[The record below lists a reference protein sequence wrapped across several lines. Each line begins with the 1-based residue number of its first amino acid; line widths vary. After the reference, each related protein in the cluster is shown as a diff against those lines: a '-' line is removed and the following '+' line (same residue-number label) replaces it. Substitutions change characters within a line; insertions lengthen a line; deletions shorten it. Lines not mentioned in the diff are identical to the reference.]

1 MQAVVMALLCPVYYT
16 LFLLKTNNMYQPV
29 MFHNETLRFLLGS
42 QHLANLPE
50 MSPEGAVAKLGPV
63 ALGCDC
69 RK

>member
-50 MSPEGAVAKLGPV
+50 MSPEGAVAKMRPV

-69 RK
+69 CK